1 MGNKSYPADFKAKL
15 VLEILTGFKTVD
27 AASREHD
34 ISPQTILR
42 WRSKFLQNASLVF
55 ERHVDRESQEQRLA
69 DLERLAGRLSLELE
83 AAKKA
88 SNILQGQLLRGGK

>member
-1 MGNKSYPADFKAKL
+1 MGNKSYPSELKAKV
-15 VLEILTGFKTVD
+15 VLEILTGVKTVD
-27 AASREHD
+27 VVSREHG
-34 ISPQTILR
+34 IAPRTILS

-55 ERHVDRESQEQRLA
+55 ERQVDRETQEQQVA

-88 SNILQGQLLRGGK
+88 SNILQKHLRRGGR